1 VANDTVV
8 VDEEDIYVVTDSDIE
23 QVVTAQDEIVVVS
36 EAEQG
41 PKGAKGEK
49 GDSIKGDKGDP
60 GLSGANYVH
69 DQLVSAADWEINHNL
84 NRYPSVVIVDSAGT
98 VVEGSV
104 EYVSSDVIRLH
115 FAAPFGGKS
124 FLN

>member
-1 VANDTVV
+1 MANDTVV

-49 GDSIKGDKGDP
+49 GDKGDP
-60 GLSGANYVH
+60 GLSGASYVH

-84 NRYPSVVIVDSAGT
+84 NRYPSVTVVDSAGT

-115 FAAPFGGKS
+115 FAAPFGGKA